1 MVKGFDKEFD
11 LGIRVQG
18 HDVFQKVRK
27 LVLNRSGLKIYGTSI
42 QGKDT
47 EFTYALS
54 CNEKLT
60 LPSHAAVRN
69 YIEGI
74 VDCLKSF

>member
-1 MVKGFDKEFD
+1 MNKEFD
-11 LGIRVQG
+11 LGIRIQEFAI
-18 HDVFQKVRK
+18 FQKVK
-27 LVLNRSGLKIYGTSI
+27 ELVFNRSGLTIYGTSV

-47 EFTYALS
+47 EFIYALS
-54 CNEKLT
+54 CDKKLT

-69 YIEGI
+69 YIEGV